1 MFNLRSFLGLDYY
14 TSELD
19 QFLKAYDEKHPRSS
33 ASQLREID
41 KYRRIARLRDQNYTE
56 SPELLFWDKF

>member
-19 QFLKAYDEKHPRSS
+19 QFLKQYDKSHPSLTPAQKFEK
-33 ASQLREID
+33 D
-41 KYRRIARLRDQNYTE
+41 KYRRVYQLRDKADQLPQET
-56 SPELLFWDKF
+56 SFWDKF